1 MASVPRVFIID
12 QDPEVRYQMRRLVE
26 EAGFEPGGDAG
37 HGTEAVALAN
47 EQRPQLVLCGLT
59 QPLGRALQTMEAV
72 LHDLPETPL
81 IAYAESNEL
90 ALVRQAMLAGA
101 RDFLQAPFHPDEL
114 RRSLAAALES
124 EERRRLRQSG
134 DGLGPRGTI
143 IASYGAKGGVG
154 KTTLSANL
162 AVAFTRLE
170 TQSVVLVD
178 ADDSFGDAAA
188 SLGIGGGHSVT
199 DAIRDAAS
207 GGDVRR
213 FLSHHEC
220 GLAVLSAP
228 ASPFEWRGISGDQ
241 LQHTLVELSRQF
253 DLVVVDTAST
263 LNEISV
269 ATLEVASLVLWVT
282 TLDYASAH
290 DSLRALQAIRSL
302 QLEDERI
309 RVVLNATAVDT
320 DVSPASVE
328 EALGRPIFWSLPYDR
343 ELRRSAQLGRS
354 VVDASPASPAAVS
367 FRDLAGVLTGASP
380 APHREGVL
388 RRLFGSGRGNGNGRS
403 SEQAVGAGQS

>member
-1 MASVPRVFIID
+1 MASVPRVLIID

-26 EAGFEPGGDAG
+26 AAGFEPGGDTG
-37 HGTEAVALAN
+37 HGTEAVVLAN

-101 RDFLQAPFHPDEL
+101 RDFLQAPFQPDEL

-134 DGLGPRGTI
+134 GGRGPRGTI
-143 IASYGAKGGVG
+143 IAGYGAKGGVG

-162 AVAFTRLE
+162 AVALARLG

-188 SLGIGGGHSVT
+188 SLGMGAGHSVT

-207 GGDVRR
+207 GGDVKR
-213 FLSHHEC
+213 FLSHHES
-220 GLAVLSAP
+220 GLAVLPAP

-253 DLVVVDTAST
+253 DVVAVDTAST

-309 RVVLNATAVDT
+309 RVVLNATAVDA

-343 ELRRSAQLGRS
+343 ELRRNAQLGRP
-354 VVDASPASPAAVS
+354 VVDAAPASPAAVS
-367 FRDLAGVLTGASP
+367 FRDLAGVLTGATP
-380 APHREGVL
+380 APRKQGVL
-388 RRLFGSGRGNGNGRS
+388 RRMFGNGTGNGRGR
-403 SEQAVGAGQS
+403 AADVGRP